1 MPDVRLKT
9 RIQNK
14 YKTLDEWNSLVK
26 GEFIPLKG
34 EICYATVN
42 NDTVYQKIGDGITDF
57 TELEWLN
64 SVGIDVVNTFNDLS
78 KNAKKDDIAFVE
90 EPAIVEKVENEP
102 TIMALD
108 FVHPNVAE
116 PIVLNTNDQIRML
129 SELDWGEN
137 YPHLTGEDKSYY
149 MTIGLQGDD
158 GDQYELGAMSY
169 SAEMAKDEY
178 DLSHPVELYEL
189 HTDKNFELIKLKGV
203 TIKEYIQDKL
213 LIDNILTKEQME
225 ILFGEHYNDIS
236 SPDLS
241 YSWMKWSTTSEP
253 LNETSVSRGQE
264 YYTLEYDIDVNLST
278 KAYVTAVGYA
288 VIEGTSEN
296 PLLNNFYEDFSTL
309 SSNELIEACNYIN
322 FFLSGI
328 FNSGI
333 KEISYDKY
341 GNIGFQYFKDNK
353 WDSLESKM
361 NLTKVVKQ
369 YKDLPKTFITN
380 GIAAVSQY
388 SKVATRPFTTIGLET
403 YFNLYLDINVSQE
416 DMIQSIY
423 KLLGLSQDTSHDFYL
438 GLDWTDVDDNYW
450 GGFAVA
456 KEDNQFQLA
465 FTEPGNP
472 FRNYEDN
479 RDRMWDAYKYYAYIP
494 QDNTYLDIGRAYD
507 KNDDTDYSN
516 YYFETAGWYSWLI
529 WDDRK
534 SSYIK
539 EAPVKVENSEYLFDE
554 KAIRITRI
562 EEFTLAPEGEE
573 SIDLS
578 NFEFAAFK
586 FKIPNSYQ
594 EYPQGFYKFNGKEW
608 NYASTINGPKFTN
621 KQLLDQITE
630 EDIGNIV
637 LNTEARHTHN
647 NKSILDSIT
656 EENLF
661 SNQIAQAIS
670 DEILKCQED
679 IEQLQNELI
688 GINSLADEIL
698 ETIGGES

>member
-14 YKTLDEWNSLVK
+14 CKTLDEWNSLIK

-34 EICYATVN
+34 EICYAVVN

-64 SVGIDVVNTFNDLS
+64 AVGVDVVNTFNDLS

-90 EPAIVEKVENEP
+90 EPAIVETIKNEP
-102 TIMALD
+102 TTMTLD

-116 PIVLNTNDQIRML
+116 PIVLNTNDQTKML

-149 MTIGLQGDD
+149 IELMLQGDD
-158 GDQYELGAMSY
+158 GDAYFLEAMSY
-169 SAEMAKDEY
+169 SVEAAKDEY
-178 DLSHPVELYEL
+178 DLSHPIEFYDIY
-189 HTDKNFELIKLKGV
+189 TNKNFELIKLKGI
-203 TIKEYIQDKL
+203 TIKQYMHNRFDK
-213 LIDNILTKEQME
+213 DLTEEQME
-225 ILFGEHYNDIS
+225 ILFGEHYDDVL
-236 SPDLS
+236 SPNVS
-241 YSWMKWSTTSEP
+241 YNWIKLSTTSEP
-253 LNETSVSRGQE
+253 LNETSILMEQE
-264 YYTLEYDIDVNLST
+264 YYTLEYDVDVNLST
-278 KAYVTAVGYA
+278 KAYIMGVGY
-288 VIEGTSEN
+288 VVLEGAFEN
-296 PLLNNFYEDFSTL
+296 YLVNSFYEDFSIL

-388 SKVATRPFTTIGLET
+388 SKVASRPFTTIGLET

-416 DMIQSIY
+416 DMKQSIY
-423 KLLGLSQDTSHDFYL
+423 KLFGLSQDTSHDFHL
-438 GLDWTDVDDNYW
+438 NVEWTDIDDNYW
-450 GGFAVA
+450 GGFTAYKVS
-456 KEDNQFQLA
+456 NQFFLG

-472 FRNYEDN
+472 FNKYDDN
-479 RDRMWDAYKYYAYIP
+479 NRPIWDAYKQYIYIP
-494 QDNTYLDIGRAYD
+494 QDNTYLDIGSAYD
-507 KNDDTDYSN
+507 KNDGNDYSN

-534 SSYIK
+534 SAYIK

-578 NFEFAAFK
+578 NFEFTAFK

-608 NYASTINGPKFTN
+608 NYAPTINGPKFTN

-637 LNTEARHTHN
+637 LNTEARHTHD
-647 NKSILDSIT
+647 NKSILDTIT

-679 IEQLQNELI
+679 IAELQNEVLGANALI
-688 GINSLADEIL
+688 DTVL

>member
-64 SVGIDVVNTFNDLS
+64 SVGVDVVNTFNDLS

-90 EPAIVEKVENEP
+90 EPAIIEKVENEP

-116 PIVLNTNDQIRML
+116 PIILNTNDQIRML

-149 MTIGLQGDD
+149 IELMLQGDN
-158 GDQYELGAMSY
+158 GDTYGLEAMSY
-169 SAEMAKDEY
+169 SAEAAKDEY
-178 DLSHPVELYEL
+178 GLSHPVEFYEL
-189 HTDKNFELIKLKGV
+189 HTNKDFELIKLKGM
-203 TIKEYIQDKL
+203 TIKKYIYKKFDKY
-213 LIDNILTKEQME
+213 LTEKQME
-225 ILFGEHYNDIS
+225 IFLGEHYNDVL
-236 SPDLS
+236 SPDVS
-241 YSWMKWSTTSEP
+241 YNWIKLFTTSEP
-253 LNETSVSRGQE
+253 LNETSVLQGHE
-264 YYTLEYDIDVNLST
+264 YYTLEYDVDVNLST
-278 KAYVTAVGYA
+278 KAYVVGVRYV
-288 VIEGTSEN
+288 VIEGADEN
-296 PLLNNFYEDFSTL
+296 YLLNNFYEDFSTL

-328 FNSGI
+328 FSSGI

-341 GNIGFQYFKDNK
+341 ENIGFQYFKDNK

-403 YFNLYLDINVSQE
+403 YFNLYLDINVGYE

-423 KLLGLSQDTSHDFYL
+423 KLLGLSQDTSHDFSL
-438 GLDWTDVDDNYW
+438 EVAWTDIDDNDW
-450 GGFAVA
+450 GGFFAY
-456 KEDNQFQLA
+456 KENNQSMFGFA
-465 FTEPGNP
+465 EPSNP
-472 FRNYEDN
+472 FRKYDDQN
-479 RDRMWDAYKYYAYIP
+479 RPIWYAYKHYIYIP
-494 QDNTYLDIGRAYD
+494 QDNTYLDIGEAYD
-507 KNDDTDYSN
+507 KNDSNDYSN

-529 WDDRK
+529 WDDGK
-534 SSYIK
+534 TSYIK
-539 EAPVKVENSEYLFDE
+539 EAPVKVENNEYLFDE

-573 SIDLS
+573 SLELS

-608 NYASTINGPKFTN
+608 NYAPTINGPKFTN

-637 LNTEARHTHN
+637 LNTEARHTHD
-647 NKSILDSIT
+647 NKSILDTIT

-679 IEQLQNELI
+679 ITELQNEVL
-688 GINSLADEIL
+688 GANALADAVL

>member
-14 YKTLDEWNSLVK
+14 YKTLDEWNSLSK

-64 SVGIDVVNTFNDLS
+64 TVGVDVVNTFNDLS

-116 PIVLNTNDQIRML
+116 PIVLNTNNQTRML

-137 YPHLTGEDKSYY
+137 YPYLAGEDKSYY
-149 MTIGLQGDD
+149 IEIGLQGDD
-158 GDQYELGAMSY
+158 GDAYDLEAMSQ

-178 DLSHPVELYEL
+178 GLSHPVELYEL
-189 HTDKNFELIKLKGV
+189 HTNKNFELIKLKGM
-203 TIKEYIQDKL
+203 TIKKYIYNRFDKG
-213 LIDNILTKEQME
+213 LTEEQME
-225 ILFGEHYNDIS
+225 IFLGEHYDDVL
-236 SPDLS
+236 SPNVS
-241 YSWMKWSTTSEP
+241 YNWIKLSTTSEP
-253 LNETSVSRGQE
+253 LNETSVLKGQE
-264 YYTLEYDIDVNLST
+264 YCTLEYDVDVNLST
-278 KAYVTAVGYA
+278 KAYIVGVGYA

-296 PLLNNFYEDFSTL
+296 YLLNNFYEDFSTL

-328 FNSGI
+328 FNRGI

-416 DMIQSIY
+416 DMIQSTY
-423 KLLGLSQDTSHDFYL
+423 KLLGLSQDTSHDFSL
-438 GLDWTDVDDNYW
+438 GVEWTDIDDNHW
-450 GGFAVA
+450 GGFYAH
-456 KEDNQFQLA
+456 KRNDQFMIR

-472 FRNYEDN
+472 FRKYDDNNYYST
-479 RDRMWDAYKYYAYIP
+479 WDEYKEYIYIS
-494 QDNTYLDIGRAYD
+494 QDNTYLDIGSAYD
-507 KNDDTDYSN
+507 KNDGNDYSN
-516 YYFETAGWYSWLI
+516 YYFETAGWYSCLI
-529 WDDRK
+529 WDDGK
-534 SSYIK
+534 TPYIK
-539 EAPVKVENSEYLFDE
+539 EAPVKVENSEYLFDG
-554 KAIRITRI
+554 KAIRITSI

-573 SIDLS
+573 SLELS

-608 NYASTINGPKFTN
+608 NYAPTINGPKFTN

-637 LNTEARHTHN
+637 LNTEARHTHD

-688 GINSLADEIL
+688 GINSLTDEIL

>member
-14 YKTLDEWNSLVK
+14 YKTLDEWNSLSK

-64 SVGIDVVNTFNDLS
+64 SVGVDVVNTFNDLS

-102 TIMALD
+102 TIMALN

-116 PIVLNTNDQIRML
+116 PIVLNTNDQTRML

-158 GDQYELGAMSY
+158 GDQYELEAMSY

-178 DLSHPVELYEL
+178 GLSHPVELYEL

-203 TIKEYIQDKL
+203 TIKEYIQDRL

-236 SPDLS
+236 SPDLG

-438 GLDWTDVDDNYW
+438 GLGWTDVDDNFW
-450 GGFAVA
+450 GGFTVA
-456 KEDNQFQLA
+456 KEDNQFELA

-479 RDRMWDAYKYYAYIP
+479 RDRMWDAYKHYAYIP
-494 QDNTYLDIGRAYD
+494 QDNTYLDIGEAYD

-534 SSYIK
+534 STYIK

-608 NYASTINGPKFTN
+608 NYASTINGLKFTN

-637 LNTEARHTHN
+637 LNTEARHTHD
-647 NKSILDSIT
+647 NKSILDTIT

-670 DEILKCQED
+670 DEILKCQEG
-679 IEQLQNELI
+679 ITELQNEVL
-688 GINSLADEIL
+688 GANALADAVL
-698 ETIGGES
+698 ETIGG

>member
-14 YKTLDEWNSLVK
+14 YKTLDEWNSLSK

-64 SVGIDVVNTFNDLS
+64 TVGVDVVNTFNDLS

-116 PIVLNTNDQIRML
+116 PIVLNTNDQTRML

-137 YPHLTGEDKSYY
+137 YPYLAGEDKSYY
-149 MTIGLQGDD
+149 IEIGLQGDD
-158 GDQYELGAMSY
+158 GDAYDLEAMSY

-178 DLSHPVELYEL
+178 GLSHPVELYEL
-189 HTDKNFELIKLKGV
+189 HTNKNFELIKLKGM
-203 TIKEYIQDKL
+203 TIKKYIYNRFDKG
-213 LIDNILTKEQME
+213 LTEEQME
-225 ILFGEHYNDIS
+225 IFLGEHYDDVL
-236 SPDLS
+236 SPNVS
-241 YSWMKWSTTSEP
+241 YNWIKLSTTSEP
-253 LNETSVSRGQE
+253 LNETSVLEGQE
-264 YYTLEYDIDVNLST
+264 YCTLEYDVDVNLST
-278 KAYVTAVGYA
+278 KAYIVGVGYA

-296 PLLNNFYEDFSTL
+296 YLLNNFYEDFSTL

-333 KEISYDKY
+333 KEIFYDKY

-416 DMIQSIY
+416 DMIQSTY
-423 KLLGLSQDTSHDFYL
+423 KLLGLSQDTSHDFSL
-438 GLDWTDVDDNYW
+438 GVKWTDIDDNHW
-450 GGFAVA
+450 GGFVA
-456 KEDNQFQLA
+456 DKENDQFMIR

-472 FRNYEDN
+472 FRKYDDNNYYST
-479 RDRMWDAYKYYAYIP
+479 WDEYKEYIYIS
-494 QDNTYLDIGRAYD
+494 QDNTYLDIGSAYD
-507 KNDDTDYSN
+507 KNDGNDYSN
-516 YYFETAGWYSWLI
+516 YYFETAGWYSCLI
-529 WDDRK
+529 WDDGK
-534 SSYIK
+534 TPYIK
-539 EAPVKVENSEYLFDE
+539 EAPVKVENSEYLFDG

-562 EEFTLAPEGEE
+562 EAFSLAPEGEE
-573 SIDLS
+573 SLELS

-608 NYASTINGPKFTN
+608 NYAPTINGPKFTN

-637 LNTEARHTHN
+637 LNTEARHTHD

-688 GINSLADEIL
+688 GINSLTDEIL

>member
-34 EICYATVN
+34 EICYATIN
-42 NDTVYQKIGDGITDF
+42 NDTVYQKIGNGITDF

-64 SVGIDVVNTFNDLS
+64 TVGVDVVNTFNDLS

-102 TIMALD
+102 TIMALN

-116 PIVLNTNDQIRML
+116 PIVLNTNDQTRML

-158 GDQYELGAMSY
+158 GDQYELGAISY

-178 DLSHPVELYEL
+178 GLSHPVELYEL

-203 TIKEYIQDKL
+203 TIKEYIQDRL

-253 LNETSVSRGQE
+253 LNETSVLEGQE

-423 KLLGLSQDTSHDFYL
+423 KLLGFSQDTSHNFYL
-438 GLDWTDVDDNYW
+438 SLDWTDIDDNSW

-456 KEDNQFQLA
+456 KEDNQFQLV

-472 FRNYEDN
+472 FRKYDDN
-479 RDRMWDAYKYYAYIP
+479 NHPIWDAYKHYIYIP
-494 QDNTYLDIGRAYD
+494 QDNTYLDIGEAYD

-534 SSYIK
+534 STYIK

-637 LNTEARHTHN
+637 LNTEARHTHD
-647 NKSILDSIT
+647 NKSILDTIT

-679 IEQLQNELI
+679 IIELQNEVL
-688 GINSLADEIL
+688 GANALADAVL